1 MNRIWNSVV
10 GKLWLTILLLV
21 SFVLFI
27 VTVLLLEF
35 LGNYHSEAVEDTLK
49 QEAATIARV
58 FNDYGEVSN
67 SMTIIE
73 DILGPETN
81 AVIAEAPHE
90 STYYIHE
97 GIHGEEVRE
106 AILNEPDFQKVFETD
121 QTVIKEMLL
130 PSLTEEDMMESYI
143 VLASPIHTGEE
154 LHGTVFIYQSLEVMD
169 RTAGRT
175 TNIVFLSAFI
185 AFLLTTFFAFFL
197 STRIT
202 LPLRNMREGAFELA
216 KGNFDTKV
224 RATSSDEIGQLATA
238 FNQMGRQLKHHVEV
252 INQEKEQLS
261 SILISMADAV
271 ITFNQDRTILLSN
284 PLAEKLLQ
292 QWHGKISSAENEP
305 LPPQMVHMLD
315 HVLTFE
321 EEIEEELEIEGAYYA
336 ITFSPL
342 YSGESIRGAVAVL
355 HNMTEQHRLEKL
367 REDFIANVS
376 HELRTPIAMLQGY
389 SEAILDDVGA
399 TEEERR
405 EMTKIIYEESQRMG
419 RLVTDLLN
427 LARLESGHMR
437 LYKNVVQI
445 NGMIERMTMKFS
457 QAAKEKG
464 IHLSFKTS
472 LDDWAATE
480 LDEDR
485 IEQVMTNLIDNAMRH
500 TPEEGHVMVNV
511 EQEQGYAKISVN
523 DTGVG
528 ITKEDLEYVFER
540 FYKADKARTLGKGGT
555 GLGLAIASNIIKAH
569 GGEIYA
575 ESEVGVGTSFIFLL
589 PLKKM

>member
-1 MNRIWNSVV
+1 MNRIWNSIV
-10 GKLWLTILLLV
+10 GKLWVTILLLV

-35 LGNYHSEAVEDTLK
+35 LGNFHSETVE
-49 QEAATIARV
+49 EALHNEANMIARI
-58 FNDYGEVSN
+58 FNDHSGEGNLSIVD
-67 SMTIIE
+67 E
-73 DILGPETN
+73 VLGPETN
-81 AVIAEAPHE
+81 AVIAEEPGE
-90 STYYIHE
+90 ISYYLHD
-97 GIHGEEVRE
+97 GLNGEEIRE
-106 AILNEPDFQKVFETD
+106 KIVSENEFQKVFESD
-121 QTVIKEMLL
+121 ETVTKEMLL
-130 PSLTEEDMMESYI
+130 PSLSEADRMESYI
-143 VLASPIHTGEE
+143 VMASPLQTSDE

-169 RTAGRT
+169 RTAERT

-185 AFLLTTFFAFFL
+185 ALLLTTFFAFFL

-202 LPLRNMREGAFELA
+202 SPLRNMREGAFELA

-224 RATSSDEIGQLATA
+224 KVSSGDEIGQLAIA
-238 FNQMGRQLKHHVEV
+238 FNQMGRQLKHHLEV

-261 SILISMADAV
+261 SILTSMADVV
-271 ITFNQDRTILLSN
+271 ITFNQDKTILLSN
-284 PLAEKLLQ
+284 PPAEKLLQ
-292 QWHGKISSAENEP
+292 QWLFKDGTTDANA
-305 LPPQMVHMLD
+305 LPSEMLHMLD
-315 HVLTFE
+315 HVLTFQ

-336 ITFSPL
+336 VNFSPL
-342 YSGESIRGAVAVL
+342 YSGESVRGAVAVL

-389 SEAILDDVGA
+389 SEALLDDVGA
-399 TEEERR
+399 SEEERN

-437 LYKNVVQI
+437 LYKELVQF
-445 NGMIERMTMKFS
+445 NNAIERMSLKFS

-464 IHLSFKTS
+464 IELSFTS
-472 LDDWAATE
+472 QLDDWAAAE

-485 IEQVMTNLIDNAMRH
+485 IEQVMTNLIDNALRH
-500 TPEEGHVMVNV
+500 TPQGGQVHVRV
-511 EQEQGYAKISVN
+511 ENMGDYAKVSIN
-523 DTGVG
+523 DTGAG
-528 ITKEDLEYVFER
+528 ITEKDLEFVFER

-569 GGEIYA
+569 SGEIYA
-575 ESEVGVGTSFIFLL
+575 ESKFAKVLHSSSHCR
-589 PLKKM
+589 

>member
-10 GKLWLTILLLV
+10 GKLWITILLLV

-35 LGNYHSEAVEDTLK
+35 LGNYHSEEVEDTLN
-49 QEAATIARV
+49 QEAATIARI
-58 FNDYGEVSN
+58 FNDYGEVDN
-67 SMTIIE
+67 SLSIIE
-73 DILGPETN
+73 DILGPDTN

-90 STYYIHE
+90 ATYFIHE
-97 GIHGEEVRE
+97 GINGAELRKI
-106 AILNEPDFQKVFETD
+106 ILNEPDFQKVFESD
-121 QTVIKEMLL
+121 QTVMKEMLL
-130 PSLTEEDMMESYI
+130 PSLSEEDRMESYI
-143 VLASPIHTGEE
+143 VLASPIQTGEDV
-154 LHGTVFIYQSLEVMD
+154 HGTVFIYQSLEVMD

-202 LPLRNMREGAFELA
+202 LPLRKMREGAFELA

-238 FNQMGRQLKHHVEV
+238 FNQMGRQLKHHLEV

-261 SILISMADAV
+261 SILTSMADAV

-284 PLAEKLLQ
+284 PQAEKLLQ
-292 QWHGKISSAENEP
+292 KWLIKNSDGQNEP
-305 LPPQMVHMLD
+305 LPPEMNHMLD

-321 EEIEEELEIEGAYYA
+321 EEIEEELEMDGAYYA
-336 ITFSPL
+336 ITISPL

-389 SEAILDDVGA
+389 SEALLDDVGA
-399 TEEERR
+399 SEDERR

-437 LYKNVVQI
+437 LYKEMVQL
-445 NGMIERMTMKFS
+445 NSVIERMTLKFT

-464 IHLSFKTS
+464 IRLAFETT
-472 LDDWAATE
+472 LDDWAAAE

-500 TPEEGHVMVNV
+500 TPESGNV
-511 EQEQGYAKISVN
+511 IVKVEKEQGFAKVSVN

-528 ITKEDLEYVFER
+528 ISEKDLEFVFER

-569 GGEIYA
+569 GGDIYA
-575 ESEVGVGTSFIFLL
+575 KSEFGIGTSFVFLL
-589 PLKKM
+589 PLKKL

>member
-10 GKLWLTILLLV
+10 GKLWITILLLV

-35 LGNYHSEAVEDTLK
+35 LGNYHSEAVEETLTK
-49 QEAATIARV
+49 EADTIASI
-58 FNDYGEVSN
+58 FNDHGEVNISL
-67 SMTIIE
+67 TVID

-90 STYYIHE
+90 STYYIHN
-97 GIHGEEVRE
+97 GINGNQLREE
-106 AILNEPDFQKVFETD
+106 ILNEPDFQKVFETD
-121 QTVIKEMLL
+121 ETVMKEMLL
-130 PSLTEEDMMESYI
+130 PSLTEEDMLESYI
-143 VLASPIHTGEE
+143 VLASPLQTVEQK
-154 LHGTVFIYQSLEVMD
+154 HGTVFIYQSLEVMD
-169 RTAGRT
+169 RTAERT

-185 AFLLTTFFAFFL
+185 AFILTTFFAFFL

-202 LPLRNMREGAFELA
+202 SPLRKMREGAFELA

-261 SILISMADAV
+261 SILTSMADAV
-271 ITFNQDRTILLSN
+271 ITFNQDGTILLSN
-284 PLAEKLLQ
+284 PPAEKLLQ
-292 QWHGKISSAENEP
+292 QWLMKRGVEKGEP
-305 LPPQMVHMLD
+305 LPSEMIHMLQ
-315 HVLTFE
+315 HVLDYE
-321 EEIEEELEIEGAYYA
+321 DEIQEELEMEGAYYA

-342 YSGESIRGAVAVL
+342 YSGESVRGAVAVL

-389 SEAILDDVGA
+389 SEALLDDVGT
-399 TEEERR
+399 TEDERR

-427 LARLESGHMR
+427 LARMESGYMR
-437 LYKNVVQI
+437 LYKELVQF
-445 NGMIERMTMKFS
+445 NEVIERMSLKFS
-457 QAAKEKG
+457 QAAKETG
-464 IHLSFKTS
+464 VQLSFATE
-472 LDDWAATE
+472 LDDWAAAE
-480 LDEDR
+480 IDEDR
-485 IEQVMTNLIDNAMRH
+485 IEQVMTNLIDNALRH
-500 TPEEGHVMVNV
+500 TPAGGQVIVKV
-511 EQEQGYAKISVN
+511 EQEQGYAKVSVN
-523 DTGVG
+523 DTGIG
-528 ITKEDLEYVFER
+528 IPEEDLQYVFER
-540 FYKADKARTLGKGGT
+540 FYKADKARTLGKSGT
-555 GLGLAIASNIIKAH
+555 GLGLAIASNIINAH
-569 GGEIYA
+569 DGKIYA
-575 ESEVGVGTSFIFLL
+575 ESTVGEGTSFVFLL

>member
-1 MNRIWNSVV
+1 MNRLWNSVV
-10 GKLWLTILLLV
+10 GKLWITILLLV

-35 LGNYHSEAVEDTLK
+35 LGNYHSEAVEETLNK
-49 QEAATIARV
+49 EAATIARI
-58 FNDYGEVSN
+58 FNDHREFDN
-67 SMTIIE
+67 SLVIME
-73 DILGPETN
+73 DILGSETN
-81 AVIAEAPHE
+81 AVIAEVPNE
-90 STYYIHE
+90 SSYYIHD
-97 GIHGEEVRE
+97 GLNGEQLRE
-106 AILNEPDFQKVFETD
+106 TILAEPAFQKVFESD
-121 QTVIKEMLL
+121 DTVMKEMLL
-130 PSLTEEDMMESYI
+130 PSLTEDNMMESYI
-143 VLASPIHTGEE
+143 VLASPLQTGQQE
-154 LHGTVFIYQSLEVMD
+154 HGVVFIYQSLEVMD
-169 RTAGRT
+169 RTAERT

-185 AFLLTTFFAFFL
+185 AFILTTFFAFFL

-202 LPLRNMREGAFELA
+202 SPLRKMREGAFELA

-261 SILISMADAV
+261 SILTSMADAV

-284 PLAEKLLQ
+284 PPAEKLLQ
-292 QWHGKISSAENEP
+292 QWLMKRGMEKGDP
-305 LPPQMVHMLD
+305 LPSEMVHMLE
-315 HVLTFE
+315 HVLDF
-321 EEIEEELEIEGAYYA
+321 EEELEEELEMEGAYYA

-342 YSGESIRGAVAVL
+342 YSGDSIRGAVAVL

-389 SEAILDDVGA
+389 SEALLDDVG
-399 TEEERR
+399 TSEEERR

-427 LARLESGHMR
+427 LARMESGHMR
-437 LYKNVVQI
+437 LYREVVQL
-445 NGMIERMTMKFS
+445 NTVIERMTLKFQPS
-457 QAAKEKG
+457 AKEQG
-464 IHLSFKTS
+464 IDLDFVSA
-472 LDDWAATE
+472 LDDWAAAE

-485 IEQVMTNLIDNAMRH
+485 IEQVMTNLIDNAIRH
-500 TPEEGHVMVNV
+500 TPQEGNV
-511 EQEQGYAKISVN
+511 TVRIEQQQGYAKISVN
-523 DTGVG
+523 DTGIG
-528 ITKEDLEYVFER
+528 IPEEDLQYVFER

-555 GLGLAIASNIIKAH
+555 GLGLAIASNIISAH
-569 GGEIYA
+569 DGKIYA
-575 ESEVGVGTSFIFLL
+575 ESEVGKGTSFIFLL

>member
-1 MNRIWNSVV
+1 MNRLWNSVV
-10 GKLWLTILLLV
+10 GKLWITILLLV

-35 LGNYHSEAVEDTLK
+35 FGNYHSEAVEETLNK
-49 QEAATIARV
+49 EAATIARI
-58 FNDYGEVSN
+58 FNDHGEFEN
-67 SMTIIE
+67 SLLIME
-73 DILGPETN
+73 DILGAETN
-81 AVIAEAPHE
+81 AVIAEVPEE
-90 STYYIHE
+90 SSYFIHD
-97 GIHGEEVRE
+97 GLNGEQLRE
-106 AILNEPDFQKVFETD
+106 TILQEPSFQKVFETD
-121 QTVIKEMLL
+121 ETVMKEMLL

-143 VLASPIHTGEE
+143 VLASPLQTGQQE
-154 LHGTVFIYQSLEVMD
+154 HGAVFIYQSLEVMD
-169 RTAGRT
+169 RTAERT

-202 LPLRNMREGAFELA
+202 SPLRNMREGAFELA

-224 RATSSDEIGQLATA
+224 QATSSDEIGQLATA

-261 SILISMADAV
+261 SILTSMADAV

-284 PLAEKLLQ
+284 PPAEKLLQ
-292 QWHGKISSAENEP
+292 QWLMKRGMEKGDP
-305 LPPQMVHMLD
+305 LPSEMVHMLE
-315 HVLTFE
+315 HVLDFE
-321 EEIEEELEIEGAYYA
+321 EEIEEELEMEGAYYA

-342 YSGESIRGAVAVL
+342 YSGDSIRGAVAVL

-389 SEAILDDVGA
+389 SEALLDDVG
-399 TEEERR
+399 TSEEERR

-427 LARLESGHMR
+427 LARMESGHMR
-437 LYKNVVQI
+437 LYREVVQL
-445 NGMIERMTMKFS
+445 NSVIERMTLKF
-457 QAAKEKG
+457 QPVAKEQG
-464 IHLSFKTS
+464 IELDFESTM
-472 LDDWAATE
+472 DDWAAAE

-485 IEQVMTNLIDNAMRH
+485 IEQVMTNLIDNAIRH
-500 TPEEGHVMVNV
+500 TPQEGNV
-511 EQEQGYAKISVN
+511 KVRIEQQQGYAKISVN

-528 ITKEDLEYVFER
+528 IPFEDLQYVFER

-555 GLGLAIASNIIKAH
+555 GLGLAIASNIINAH
-569 GGEIYA
+569 GGKIYA
-575 ESEVGVGTSFIFLL
+575 ESEVGKGTSFIFLL

>member
-35 LGNYHSEAVEDTLK
+35 LGNYHSETVEDTLQ

-58 FNDYGEVSN
+58 FNDYGEVTN
-67 SMTIIE
+67 SLTIIE
-73 DILGPETN
+73 DILGPDTN
-81 AVIAEAPHE
+81 AIIAEVPFE

-97 GIHGEEVRE
+97 GINGEKTRE
-106 AILNEPDFQKVFETD
+106 IILKEPDFQKVFETD
-121 QTVIKEMLL
+121 ETVTKEMLL
-130 PSLTEEDMMESYI
+130 PSMTEGNMMESYI
-143 VLASPIHTGEE
+143 VLASPIQTGEQV
-154 LHGTVFIYQSLEVMD
+154 HGTVFIYQSLEVMD
-169 RTAGRT
+169 QTAGRT

-261 SILISMADAV
+261 SILTSMADAV

-284 PLAEKLLQ
+284 PPAEKLIQ
-292 QWHGKISSAENEP
+292 QWVGKISNTDNEP
-305 LPPQMVHMLD
+305 LPPEMVHMLE
-315 HVLTFE
+315 HVLSFE
-321 EEIEEELEIEGAYYA
+321 EEIEEELEIDGAYYA

-342 YSGESIRGAVAVL
+342 YSKKSIRGAVAVL

-457 QAAKEKG
+457 QVAKENG
-464 IHLSFKTS
+464 IYLSFETS

-485 IEQVMTNLIDNAMRH
+485 VEQVMTNLIDNAMRH
-500 TPEEGHVMVNV
+500 TPQGGQVLVNV

-528 ITKEDLEYVFER
+528 IPEEDLEYVFER

-575 ESEVGVGTSFIFLL
+575 KSKVGTGTSFIFLL

>member
-10 GKLWLTILLLV
+10 GKLWITILLLV

-35 LGNYHSEAVEDTLK
+35 LGNYHSEAVEETLTK
-49 QEAATIARV
+49 EADTIASI
-58 FNDYGEVSN
+58 FNDHGEVNISL
-67 SMTIIE
+67 TVID

-90 STYYIHE
+90 STYYIHN
-97 GIHGEEVRE
+97 GINGNQLREE
-106 AILNEPDFQKVFETD
+106 ILNEPDFQKVFETD
-121 QTVIKEMLL
+121 ETVMKEMLL
-130 PSLTEEDMMESYI
+130 PSLTEEDMLESYI
-143 VLASPIHTGEE
+143 VLASPLQTVEQK
-154 LHGTVFIYQSLEVMD
+154 HGTVFIYQSLEVMD
-169 RTAGRT
+169 RTAERT

-185 AFLLTTFFAFFL
+185 AFILTTFFAFFL

-202 LPLRNMREGAFELA
+202 SPLRKMREGAFELA

-261 SILISMADAV
+261 SILTSMADAV
-271 ITFNQDRTILLSN
+271 ITFNQDGTILLSN
-284 PLAEKLLQ
+284 PPAEKLLQ
-292 QWHGKISSAENEP
+292 QWLMKRGVEKGEP
-305 LPPQMVHMLD
+305 LPSEMIHMLQ
-315 HVLTFE
+315 HVLDYE
-321 EEIEEELEIEGAYYA
+321 DEIQEELEMEGAYYA

-342 YSGESIRGAVAVL
+342 YSGESVRGAVAVL

-389 SEAILDDVGA
+389 SEALLDDVGT
-399 TEEERR
+399 TEDERR

-427 LARLESGHMR
+427 LARMESGYMR
-437 LYKNVVQI
+437 LYKELVQF
-445 NGMIERMTMKFS
+445 NEVIERMSLKFS
-457 QAAKEKG
+457 QAAKETG
-464 IHLSFKTS
+464 VQLSFATE
-472 LDDWAATE
+472 LDDWAAAE
-480 LDEDR
+480 IDEDR
-485 IEQVMTNLIDNAMRH
+485 IEQVMTNLIDNALRH
-500 TPEEGHVMVNV
+500 TPAGGQVIVKV
-511 EQEQGYAKISVN
+511 EQEQGYAKVSVN
-523 DTGVG
+523 DTGIG
-528 ITKEDLEYVFER
+528 IPEEDLQYVFER
-540 FYKADKARTLGKGGT
+540 FYKADKARTLGKSGT
-555 GLGLAIASNIIKAH
+555 GLGLAIASNIINAH
-569 GGEIYA
+569 DGKIYA
-575 ESEVGVGTSFIFLL
+575 ESKVGEGTSFVFLL

>member
-1 MNRIWNSVV
+1 MNRIWNSIV
-10 GKLWLTILLLV
+10 GKLWVTILLLV

-35 LGNYHSEAVEDTLK
+35 LGNFHSETVE
-49 QEAATIARV
+49 EALHNEANMIARI
-58 FNDYGEVSN
+58 FNDHDEEGNLSIVDEV
-67 SMTIIE
+67 
-73 DILGPETN
+73 LGPETN
-81 AVIAEAPHE
+81 AVIASQPGDIA
-90 STYYIHE
+90 YYLHD
-97 GIHGEEVRE
+97 G
-106 AILNEPDFQKVFETD
+106 LNGDEIRGKIVSEQEFQKVFESD
-121 QTVIKEMLL
+121 ETVTKEMLL
-130 PSLTEEDMMESYI
+130 PSLSEADRMESYI
-143 VLASPIHTGEE
+143 VMASPLQTGDG

-169 RTAGRT
+169 RTAERT

-185 AFLLTTFFAFFL
+185 ALLLTTFFAFFL

-202 LPLRNMREGAFELA
+202 SPLRNMREGAFELA
-216 KGNFDTKV
+216 KGNFDTKMKV
-224 RATSSDEIGQLATA
+224 SSGDEIGQLAIA
-238 FNQMGRQLKHHVEV
+238 FNQMGRQLKHHLEV

-261 SILISMADAV
+261 SILTSMADAV
-271 ITFNQDRTILLSN
+271 ITFNQDKTILLSN
-284 PLAEKLLQ
+284 PPAEKLLR
-292 QWHGKISSAENEP
+292 QWLSKDGTSNAQA
-305 LPPQMVHMLD
+305 LPSEMLHMLD
-315 HVLTFE
+315 HVLMFQ

-336 ITFSPL
+336 VNFSPL

-389 SEAILDDVGA
+389 SEALLDDVGA
-399 TEEERR
+399 SEEERN

-437 LYKNVVQI
+437 LYKELVQF
-445 NGMIERMTMKFS
+445 NNAIERMTLKFS

-464 IHLSFKTS
+464 IELSFATD
-472 LDDWAATE
+472 LDDWSAAE

-485 IEQVMTNLIDNAMRH
+485 IEQVMTNLIDNALRH
-500 TPEEGHVMVNV
+500 TPQGGQVQVLV
-511 EQEQGYAKISVN
+511 ENMGDYAKVSIN
-523 DTGVG
+523 DTGAG
-528 ITKEDLEYVFER
+528 ISDEDLEFVFER

-569 GGEIYA
+569 SGEIRA
-575 ESEVGVGTSFIFLL
+575 ESKFGEGTSFIFTL
-589 PLKKM
+589 PLKAM

>member
-1 MNRIWNSVV
+1 MNRIWNSIV
-10 GKLWLTILLLV
+10 GKLWVTILLLV

-35 LGNYHSEAVEDTLK
+35 LGNFHSETVE
-49 QEAATIARV
+49 EALHNEANMIARI
-58 FNDYGEVSN
+58 FNDHSGEGNLSIVD
-67 SMTIIE
+67 E
-73 DILGPETN
+73 VLGPETN
-81 AVIAEAPHE
+81 AVIAEEPGE
-90 STYYIHE
+90 ISYYLHD
-97 GIHGEEVRE
+97 GLNGEEIRE
-106 AILNEPDFQKVFETD
+106 KIVSENEFQKVFESD
-121 QTVIKEMLL
+121 ETVTKEMLL
-130 PSLTEEDMMESYI
+130 PSLSEADRMESYI
-143 VLASPIHTGEE
+143 VMASPLQTSDE

-169 RTAGRT
+169 RTAERT

-185 AFLLTTFFAFFL
+185 ALLLTTFFAFFL

-202 LPLRNMREGAFELA
+202 SPLRNMREGAFELA

-224 RATSSDEIGQLATA
+224 KVSSGDEIGQLAIA
-238 FNQMGRQLKHHVEV
+238 FNQMGRQLKHHLEV

-261 SILISMADAV
+261 SILTSMADVV
-271 ITFNQDRTILLSN
+271 ITFNQDKTILLSN
-284 PLAEKLLQ
+284 PPAEKLLQ
-292 QWHGKISSAENEP
+292 QWLFKDGTTDANA
-305 LPPQMVHMLD
+305 LPSEMLHMLD
-315 HVLTFE
+315 HVLTFQ

-336 ITFSPL
+336 VNFSPL
-342 YSGESIRGAVAVL
+342 YSGESVRGAVAVL

-389 SEAILDDVGA
+389 SEALLDDVGA
-399 TEEERR
+399 SEEERN

-437 LYKNVVQI
+437 LYKELVQF
-445 NGMIERMTMKFS
+445 NNAIERMSLKFS

-464 IHLSFKTS
+464 IELSFTS
-472 LDDWAATE
+472 QLDDWAAAE

-485 IEQVMTNLIDNAMRH
+485 IEQVMTNLIDNALRH
-500 TPEEGHVMVNV
+500 TPQGGQVHVRV
-511 EQEQGYAKISVN
+511 ENMGDYAKVSIN
-523 DTGVG
+523 DTGAG
-528 ITKEDLEYVFER
+528 ITEKDLEFVFER

-569 GGEIYA
+569 SGEIYA
-575 ESEVGVGTSFIFLL
+575 ESKFGEGTSFIFTL

>member
-10 GKLWLTILLLV
+10 GKLWITILLLV

-35 LGNYHSEAVEDTLK
+35 LGNYHSQTVEEALN
-49 QEAATIARV
+49 QEAATIASI
-58 FNDYGEVSN
+58 FNQHGEVDLSLSVIN
-67 SMTIIE
+67 

-97 GIHGEEVRE
+97 GMNGEEIRE
-106 AILNEPDFQKVFETD
+106 VILNEPDFQKVFETD
-121 QTVIKEMLL
+121 ESVMKEMLL
-130 PSLTEEDMMESYI
+130 PSLTEEDRLEPYI
-143 VLASPIHTGEE
+143 VLASPINTGEE
-154 LHGTVFIYQSLEVMD
+154 VHGTVFIYQSLEVMD
-169 RTAGRT
+169 RTANRT

-185 AFLLTTFFAFFL
+185 AFILTTIFAFFL

-202 LPLRNMREGAFELA
+202 LPLRKMREGAFELA

-224 RATSSDEIGQLATA
+224 KATSSDEIGQLATA
-238 FNQMGRQLKHHVEV
+238 FNQMGRQLKHHLEV

-261 SILISMADAV
+261 SILTSMADAV

-284 PLAEKLLQ
+284 PPAEKLIQ
-292 QWHGKISSAENEP
+292 QWFLKKDDADDQP
-305 LPPQMVHMLD
+305 LPPEMLHMLD
-315 HVLTFE
+315 HVLEME
-321 EEIEEELEIEGAYYA
+321 EEIEEELEMEGAYYA
-336 ITFSPL
+336 ISLSPL
-342 YSGESIRGAVAVL
+342 YSGESIRGAVVVL
-355 HNMTEQHRLEKL
+355 RNMTEHHRLEKL

-389 SEAILDDVGA
+389 SEALLDDVGA
-399 TEEERR
+399 TEEERQ

-427 LARLESGHMR
+427 LARMESGHMR
-437 LYKNVVQI
+437 LYKELVQL
-445 NGMIERMTMKFS
+445 NSMVERMTYKFS
-457 QAAKEKG
+457 QVAKENG
-464 IHLSFKTS
+464 LNLSFATT

-485 IEQVMTNLIDNAMRH
+485 IEQVMTNLIDNAIRH
-500 TPEEGHVMVNV
+500 TPAGGEVSVHV
-511 EQEQGYAKISVN
+511 EQEQGYAKIAVS

-528 ITKEDLEYVFER
+528 IPEDDLEYVFER

-555 GLGLAIASNIIKAH
+555 GLGLAIASNIINAH
-569 GGEIYA
+569 GGQIYA
-575 ESEVGVGTSFIFLL
+575 KSKVGEGTSFIFLL

>member
-1 MNRIWNSVV
+1 MNRIWNSIV
-10 GKLWLTILLLV
+10 GKLWVTILLLV

-35 LGNYHSEAVEDTLK
+35 LGNFHSETVE
-49 QEAATIARV
+49 EALHNEANMIARI
-58 FNDYGEVSN
+58 FNDHDEEGNLSIVDEV
-67 SMTIIE
+67 
-73 DILGPETN
+73 LGPETN
-81 AVIAEAPHE
+81 AVIASQPGDIA
-90 STYYIHE
+90 YYLHDGLNGDEI
-97 GIHGEEVRE
+97 RE
-106 AILNEPDFQKVFETD
+106 KIVSEQEFQKVFESDEAVT
-121 QTVIKEMLL
+121 KEMLL
-130 PSLTEEDMMESYI
+130 PSLSEADRMESYI
-143 VLASPIHTGEE
+143 VMASPLQTGDG

-169 RTAGRT
+169 RTAERT

-185 AFLLTTFFAFFL
+185 ALLLTTFFAFFL

-202 LPLRNMREGAFELA
+202 SPLRNMREGAFELA
-216 KGNFDTKV
+216 KGNFDTKMKV
-224 RATSSDEIGQLATA
+224 SSGDEIGQLAIA
-238 FNQMGRQLKHHVEV
+238 FNQMGRQLKHHLEV

-261 SILISMADAV
+261 SILTSMADAV
-271 ITFNQDRTILLSN
+271 ITFNQDKTILLSN
-284 PLAEKLLQ
+284 PPAEKLLR
-292 QWHGKISSAENEP
+292 QWLSKDGTSNAQA
-305 LPPQMVHMLD
+305 LPSEMLHMLD
-315 HVLTFE
+315 HVLMFQ

-336 ITFSPL
+336 VNFSPL

-389 SEAILDDVGA
+389 SEALLDDVGA
-399 TEEERR
+399 SEEERN

-437 LYKNVVQI
+437 LYKELVQF
-445 NGMIERMTMKFS
+445 NNAIERMTLKFS

-464 IHLSFKTS
+464 IELSFATD
-472 LDDWAATE
+472 LDDWSAAE

-485 IEQVMTNLIDNAMRH
+485 IEQVMTNLIDNALRH
-500 TPEEGHVMVNV
+500 TPQGGQVQVLV
-511 EQEQGYAKISVN
+511 ENMGDYAKVSIN
-523 DTGVG
+523 DTGAG
-528 ITKEDLEYVFER
+528 ISDEDLEFVFER

-569 GGEIYA
+569 SGEIRA
-575 ESEVGVGTSFIFLL
+575 ESKFGEGTSFIFTL
-589 PLKKM
+589 PLKAM

>member
-10 GKLWLTILLLV
+10 GKLWITILLLV

-35 LGNYHSEAVEDTLK
+35 LGNYHSEAVEETLNK
-49 QEAATIARV
+49 EAATIARI
-58 FNDYGEVSN
+58 FNDHGNLNISL
-67 SMTIIE
+67 TIIE

-81 AVIAEAPHE
+81 AVIAEVPFE
-90 STYYIHE
+90 SSYYIHDGKNGDE
-97 GIHGEEVRE
+97 TRE
-106 AILNEPDFQKVFETD
+106 KILNEPAFQKVFETD
-121 QTVIKEMLL
+121 ETVMKEMLL
-130 PSLTEEDMMESYI
+130 PSLTEEKRMESYI
-143 VLASPIHTGEE
+143 VLASPLQTGDEV
-154 LHGTVFIYQSLEVMD
+154 HGTVFIYQSLEVMD
-169 RTAGRT
+169 RTASRT

-185 AFLLTTFFAFFL
+185 AFILTTFFAFFL
-197 STRIT
+197 SSRIT
-202 LPLRNMREGAFELA
+202 SPLRKMREGAFELA

-224 RATSSDEIGQLATA
+224 QATSRDEIGQLATA
-238 FNQMGRQLKHHVEV
+238 FNQMGQQLKHHLEV
-252 INQEKEQLS
+252 IGQEKEQLS
-261 SILISMADAV
+261 SILTSMADAV

-284 PLAEKLLQ
+284 PPAEKLLQ
-292 QWHGKISSAENEP
+292 HWLFKNGPEKGQP
-305 LPPQMVHMLD
+305 LPAELLHMLE
-315 HVLTFE
+315 HVLDFE
-321 EEIEEELEIEGAYYA
+321 EEIEEELEIKGAYYGVS
-336 ITFSPL
+336 FSPL

-399 TEEERR
+399 SEEDRR

-427 LARLESGHMR
+427 LARMESGHMR
-437 LYKNVVQI
+437 LYKELVQL
-445 NGMIERMTMKFS
+445 NGIVERMTMKFS
-457 QAAKEKG
+457 QVAKENG
-464 IHLSFKTS
+464 IHLSFETDM
-472 LDDWAATE
+472 DDWAAAE

-500 TPEEGHVMVNV
+500 TPEGGDVVVKV

-528 ITKEDLEYVFER
+528 IPEEDLQYVFER

-555 GLGLAIASNIIKAH
+555 GLGLAIASNIIDSH
-569 GGEIYA
+569 GGKIYA
-575 ESEVGVGTSFIFLL
+575 ESKVGEGTSFIFLL

>member
-1 MNRIWNSVV
+1 MNRIWNSIV
-10 GKLWLTILLLV
+10 GKLWVTILLLV

-35 LGNYHSEAVEDTLK
+35 LGNFHSETVE
-49 QEAATIARV
+49 EALHNEANMIARI
-58 FNDYGEVSN
+58 FNDHGNEGNLSIVDEV
-67 SMTIIE
+67 
-73 DILGPETN
+73 LGPETN
-81 AVIAEAPHE
+81 AVIAEEPGE
-90 STYYIHE
+90 ISYYLHD
-97 GIHGEEVRE
+97 GLNGEEIRE
-106 AILNEPDFQKVFETD
+106 KIVSENEFQKVFESD
-121 QTVIKEMLL
+121 ETVTKEMLL
-130 PSLTEEDMMESYI
+130 PSLSEADRMESYI
-143 VLASPIHTGEE
+143 VMASPLQTSDE

-169 RTAGRT
+169 RTAERT

-185 AFLLTTFFAFFL
+185 ALLLTTFFAFFL

-202 LPLRNMREGAFELA
+202 SPLRNMREGAFELA

-224 RATSSDEIGQLATA
+224 KVSSGDEIGQLAIA
-238 FNQMGRQLKHHVEV
+238 FNQMGRQLKHHLEV

-261 SILISMADAV
+261 SILTSMADAV
-271 ITFNQDRTILLSN
+271 ITFNQDKTILLNN
-284 PLAEKLLQ
+284 PPAEKLLQ
-292 QWHGKISSAENEP
+292 QWLFKDGTTDANA
-305 LPPQMVHMLD
+305 LPSEMLHMLD
-315 HVLTFE
+315 HVLTFQ

-336 ITFSPL
+336 VNFSPL
-342 YSGESIRGAVAVL
+342 YSGESVRGAVAVL

-389 SEAILDDVGA
+389 SEALLDDVGA
-399 TEEERR
+399 SEEERN

-437 LYKNVVQI
+437 LYKELVQF
-445 NGMIERMTMKFS
+445 NNAIERMSLKFS

-464 IHLSFKTS
+464 IELSFTTE
-472 LDDWAATE
+472 LDDWAAAE

-485 IEQVMTNLIDNAMRH
+485 IEQVMTNLIDNALRH
-500 TPEEGHVMVNV
+500 TPQGGQVHVHV
-511 EQEQGYAKISVN
+511 ENMGDYAKVSIN
-523 DTGVG
+523 DTGAG
-528 ITKEDLEYVFER
+528 ITEKDLEFVFER

-569 GGEIYA
+569 SGEIRA
-575 ESEVGVGTSFIFLL
+575 ESKFGEGTSFIFTL
-589 PLKKM
+589 PLKAM